1 MNEIVEKVNGE
12 VSKELGYVEATL
24 NDFGISL
31 RDSNGNIR
39 KFKDVFDEVS
49 SKWAEVDSSK
59 KQAVMAAITGSG
71 EKPLSREDLLKLVQK
86 LCNGVKQAA
95 EEGGWAKIDDW
106 YEADFYASCIAALDN
121 PLIFGLIRR
130 LFK

>member
-12 VSKELGYVEATL
+12 VSESLGYVEATL

-59 KQAVMAAITGSG
+59 KQAVMAAITGNG
-71 EKPLSREDLLKLVQK
+71 EKSLSREELLNLVQK
-86 LCNGVKQAA
+86 LCDGIKQAA
-95 EEGGWAKIDDW
+95 EEGGWAKTDDW
-106 YEADFYASCIAALDN
+106 HEADFYASCIGALDS
-121 PLIFGLIRR
+121 PLIFGLLRR